1 MRNILR
7 VASNYDLPFNS
18 GTLDN
23 DWEIL
28 KLSSELELND
38 DVLPACLPSSADYLS
53 TSSTEDECFTSGWGT
68 LSSGV
73 LTKTPY
79 RLPFYEKKIKYSN
92 KLSVNY
98 KIRWICNRY
107 FAMGKSASNH
117 KQWM

>member
-1 MRNILR
+1 MFFKQVRNILR
-7 VASNYDLPFNS
+7 VAYNHDLPFNS

-53 TSSTEDECFTSGWGT
+53 TSSTKDECFTSGWGT

-73 LTKTPY
+73 LTKTPN
-79 RLPFYEKKIKYSN
+79 RLPLY
-92 KLSVNY
+92 
-98 KIRWICNRY
+98 
-107 FAMGKSASNH
+107 
-117 KQWM
+117 